1 LGLRNRLDKK
11 SGYRLLTK
19 LIKEVGLTEK
29 HRKANFDV
37 EIAVDAKAQIIAIS
51 TKSNPLGFLF

>member
-1 LGLRNRLDKK
+1 
-11 SGYRLLTK
+11 